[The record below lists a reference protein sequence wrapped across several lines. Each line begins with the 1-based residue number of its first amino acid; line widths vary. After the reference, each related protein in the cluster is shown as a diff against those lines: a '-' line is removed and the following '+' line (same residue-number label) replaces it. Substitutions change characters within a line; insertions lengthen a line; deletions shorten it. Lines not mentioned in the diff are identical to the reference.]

1 MGVEEYAQFN
11 FPIQDKSEN
20 IIKVIGVGGGGGNAV
35 QHMYEEGVKNVTFF
49 VTNTDSQVLSA
60 NSVPNKLL
68 LGKGLGA
75 GGKREEGRKIAEE
88 SIEEIKKLF
97 DGDTQ
102 MVFITAGLGGGT
114 GTGAT
119 PIIART
125 AKEMGIL
132 TIGVVTLPFRME
144 GKKRIMQALEGLEEI
159 RKYVDS
165 LIVINNEKLITD
177 DQYNSLTLE
186 DGLKKADEV
195 LLTATK
201 TIAEII
207 TVTGK
212 VNRDFNDVK
221 SVMEEGGAAIVSMGS
236 ATGEK
241 RTLKA
246 LSNAISSSLVTNVN
260 RSKVK
265 RILYIIYNGPKN
277 PARMYELQEINDF
290 MESFSDDILVLWGL
304 YPDDT
309 LEDEIKVAIVATGFD
324 EDEPFKATGS
334 KDESKDTRAE
344 LYSKYYGIPT
354 VSIPDVFADTPTDEE
369 KVEMV
374 ELEATEAPDDTDIV
388 DEKNHQAGRFQVM
401 LSYLRQK
408 IETLGQYIEE

>member
-1 MGVEEYAQFN
+1 MGVEEYAKFN
-11 FPIQDKSEN
+11 FPIQDKSEK

-60 NSVPNKLL
+60 NKVPNKLL
-68 LGKGLGA
+68 LGEGLGA

-97 DGDTQ
+97 EGETQ

-119 PIIART
+119 PVIART

-159 RKYVDS
+159 KKHVDS

-246 LSNAISSSLVTNVN
+246 LSNAISSSLVANVN

-265 RILYIIYNGPKN
+265 RLLYIIYNGTKS
-277 PARMYELQEINDF
+277 PARINELQEINDF
-290 MESFSDDILVLWGL
+290 MEGFSDDILVLWGL

-324 EDEPFKATGS
+324 EDEPLQATGN
-334 KDESKDTRAE
+334 KDEGTDARAK
-344 LYSKYYGIPT
+344 LYGKYYGIPS
-354 VSIPDVFADTPTDEE
+354 VSMPDVFDNDTKEDEE
-369 KVEMV
+369 NVEPSPTSTPDLPDHNDK
-374 ELEATEAPDDTDIV
+374 ETEHACRL
-388 DEKNHQAGRFQVM
+388 QLM
-401 LSYLRQK
+401 LGYLRKK
-408 IETLGQYIEE
+408 IETLGQYVEE